1 MFAGLFRSATFL
13 VVTTLALVLP
23 QVVSAQDY
31 PSRPVRIIVPFSPGG
46 ASDILARVV
55 AQKMT
60 ESMGQS
66 VIVENRPGGS
76 GIIGTEAVARAQAD
90 GYTLLFGTIS
100 TLAVNP
106 NIFSKL
112 PYDPRTSFA
121 PITLAADV
129 PLVLVANST
138 VPAQSLAELIKYSKS
153 EAGSSLSYASGG
165 NGTSQH
171 LAAELFKSLAHVNW
185 LHVPYK
191 GSAPGMVDLVGGQV
205 NLMFDNINTAMPHIK
220 AGKLR
225 PLAITSSRR
234 SSLIPDLPT
243 VAEAGL
249 PEFEVSTWFA
259 FLAPAGTPA
268 EIVSRLNA
276 EMVKALADAEVK
288 KKLSVQGLTTIG
300 SSPEQLA
307 AYIQKE
313 IQKWGRVVKTAGIKT
328 D

>member
-1 MFAGLFRSATFL
+1 MFSGLFRSAL
-13 VVTTLALVLP
+13 AVTALALMLP
-23 QVVSAQDY
+23 QAVNAQAY
-31 PSRPVRIIVPFSPGG
+31 PSRPIKMVVPFSPGG

-66 VIVENRPGGS
+66 VVVENRPGGS
-76 GIIGTEAVARAQAD
+76 GIIGTEAVARSQPD

-112 PYDPRTSFA
+112 PYDPLTSFA

-138 VPAQSLAELIKYSKS
+138 VPVKNVEELIKYSKS
-153 EAGSSLSYASGG
+153 EAGSSISYASGG

-171 LAAELFKSLAHVNW
+171 LAAELFKSLAHVDW

-191 GSAPGMVDLVGGQV
+191 GSAPGMMDLVSGQV
-205 NLMFDNINTAMPHIK
+205 NVMFDNINTAMPHIK
-220 AGKLR
+220 ADKLR
-225 PLAITSSRR
+225 ALAISSARR
-234 SSLIPDLPT
+234 SALMPELPT

-268 EIVSRLNA
+268 EIVSRLNT
-276 EMVKALADAEVK
+276 EMVKALANADVK
-288 KKLSVQGLTTIG
+288 EKLSVQGLTTIG
-300 SSPEQLA
+300 STPGQLA
-307 AYIQKE
+307 VYIQKE
-313 IQKWGRVVKTAGIKT
+313 IEKWGRVIKAAGIKT